1 MISRELITAITD
13 SIGRNKSVRRKLP
26 NEGRLHIDRQ
36 LPFLF
41 VYRRPPDKA
50 DIGTE
55 RLVLGEAAYLLA
67 SGSATQQSRLV
78 SLIKA
83 IAAQQSKAFGGFLLI
98 EVWAGENMATDQ
110 PGFRIVAPH
119 SDVPQAVLERL
130 ESALLAIGSDGWVP
144 RVEVAYSN
152 TIHPPGIK
160 PLFSRKVE
168 KELAIV
174 HLGLEI
180 APIYRDTEGGTLYP
194 FVLRDL
200 HHGLGRALK
209 RACYTFTHTATH
221 YRPAHYQELGRRAM
235 TQAVRETDRALAD
248 IGGMFDLLLH
258 VSPVNVPAAWNEFKR
273 CRFQHP
279 PEFLYRPR
287 PVEPALLKRRLFQV
301 PIERI
306 EDPTLAHI
314 FFQKREELDCQ
325 LNLIA
330 LRNKPQFLLESR
342 KVFGDVEPD
351 LIAMAQRLL
360 SEIDERDRLRGKQL
374 DVNDFVQRA
383 REEIAYYRQQ
393 APDLAARVEL
403 RDDVPGILVSRGN
416 FLVGRDAS
424 VPAERVRATLAH
436 EIGTHI
442 LTHYNGSQQPF
453 RELYTGMSGY
463 EPLQEGIAVLA
474 EYLVG
479 ELNTSRLR
487 LLAGRVFAVHLI
499 TSGADFIET
508 FRELNQEHGFPQKV
522 AYNIAM
528 RIFRGGG
535 YTKDVVY
542 LRGLAQL
549 LDYLGTGRELEWL
562 LLGKVAFEHIPFIEE
577 LCWRQ
582 VLSPGLLR
590 PRYLDDPQAQQRLER
605 LSHGMSVFDLV
616 EERQ

>member
-1 MISRELITAITD
+1 
-13 SIGRNKSVRRKLP
+13 
-26 NEGRLHIDRQ
+26 
-36 LPFLF
+36 
-41 VYRRPPDKA
+41 
-50 DIGTE
+50 
-55 RLVLGEAAYLLA
+55 
-67 SGSATQQSRLV
+67 
-78 SLIKA
+78 
-83 IAAQQSKAFGGFLLI
+83 
-98 EVWAGENMATDQ
+98 
-110 PGFRIVAPH
+110 
-119 SDVPQAVLERL
+119 
-130 ESALLAIGSDGWVP
+130 
-144 RVEVAYSN
+144 VAYSN
-152 TIHPPGIK
+152 MIQPPGIK
-160 PLFSRKVE
+160 PLFSRKEE
-168 KELAIV
+168 KEHGIV

-180 APIYRDTEGGTLYP
+180 APIYRDKETGTLYP
-194 FVLRDL
+194 FELRAL

-209 RACYTFTHTATH
+209 RACYTFTHTATR

-235 TQAVRETDRALAD
+235 TQAVRETDRSLAD
-248 IGGMFDLLLH
+248 IGGKFDLLLH
-258 VSPVNVPAAWNEFKR
+258 VSPVNAPAAWNEFHR
-273 CRFQHP
+273 RRFQSP

-287 PVEPALLKRRLFQV
+287 PVDPALLKRRLFQI

-342 KVFGDVEPD
+342 QLFGDVEPD
-351 LIAMAQRLL
+351 LFAMAQRLL
-360 SEIDERDRLRGKQL
+360 SEVGGTDRLRGKQL
-374 DVNDFVQRA
+374 DVEEFVQRA
-383 REEIAYYRQQ
+383 QEEIAYYRRQ

-416 FLVGRDAS
+416 FLVGRDTS

-436 EIGTHI
+436 EIGTHV

-479 ELNTSRLR
+479 ELNSSRLR
-487 LLAGRVFAVHLI
+487 LLAGRVIAVHLI
-499 TSGADFIET
+499 TTGADFVET
-508 FRELNQEHGFPQKV
+508 FRELNRGYGFPQKV
-522 AYNIAM
+522 AYNIVM
-528 RIFRGGG
+528 RVFRGGG
-535 YTKDVVY
+535 YTKDIVY

-549 LDYLGTGRELEWL
+549 LDYLGAGGDLEQL

-605 LSHGMSVFDLV
+605 LSHGMSIFDLL
-616 EERQ
+616 EER